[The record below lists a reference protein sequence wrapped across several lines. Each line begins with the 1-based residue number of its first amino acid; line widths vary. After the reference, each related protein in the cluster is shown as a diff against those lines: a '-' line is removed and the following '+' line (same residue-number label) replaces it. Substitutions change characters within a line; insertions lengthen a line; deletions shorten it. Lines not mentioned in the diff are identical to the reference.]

1 MTAKHTKLSIFCTKL
16 IEAGWLAAVVAVPL
30 FFNIYTARTFEPDKL
45 TLLRSI
51 VTVML
56 LAWLVKLLEEGGQ
69 VEAERPFGE
78 RFKAWLKQPMVL
90 PALTILLVYI
100 VSTALSLSPLV
111 SLWGSYQRLQGSYT
125 FISYMVIFAMMAM
138 NMSSHEQVD
147 RFVTTVILASVPVAL
162 YGIIQHNG
170 LDPLPWAGNVTRRV
184 ASNMGNAIFVS
195 SYMIMIVPLT
205 VSRLVQSMAA
215 IVTEEEASWGHTV
228 LAAVY
233 IFVLTVQILTI
244 IYSLSRGP
252 QIGLMATFALMGLL
266 LLLVLRQRADDPRR
280 LTLREVGTSIGV
292 LLFVGLAALL
302 GGGLGFLAGR
312 GVEALLAAARLEVGG
327 ATIVGTAIGGLIGFV
342 GMYTYLAASGRGW
355 RWLWASWVVLAIVGG
370 ASAITF
376 LVLLRDPQG
385 PLQSLR
391 RVPALSRLSGALDT
405 SRGTGKVRVLIW
417 EAALQLVSPHEPL
430 GIPGDYTGGVNPI
443 RPLVGYG
450 PESMFNAFAF
460 VYPPDLA
467 HVEQRGSSAD
477 RSHNETMD
485 SLVMT
490 GVLGFLAFYF
500 LMGSLFYYAIK
511 WLGWVPDRKATM
523 RLVGLMAFAGLAG
536 AIIPYVLQGA
546 FTLSVLGLPFGLF
559 GGFFLYLCVQAFL
572 QQPSEAKPT
581 IPASYVLLLIG
592 MLGAFIGHFLEVH
605 FVFSIAA
612 TYTYFWAYL
621 GLMVALARIGKAE
634 AKEAAAETPPPEA
647 TEPAEETL
655 PAQSRRRRRRRKSRV
670 VKRPRLAA
678 ALSLDAPETWETWL
692 GSLGL
697 AMAIILIILTFDFVP
712 IQFDL
717 STGRYSL
724 LWMSSITFLVG
735 TAIALSDVA
744 VKAEGWQTPVN
755 WGRAV
760 MLYIVTSLGYAGFY
774 ILFHSQQR
782 HILTTRQLDV
792 LSGANGI
799 VGILYGFYI
808 ALFLLMAVIALM
820 LLQRRVR
827 GFPFWRSTNWWLYPP
842 LIAAAVLVIFFKNL
856 NVVKADIYLKEGERY
871 RNVQQWDN
879 AILLHRESVRMDSDE
894 DFYYLM
900 LALDFQLK
908 AQDGRLSPADRQQ
921 AWLEGEKIALQARDI
936 NKYNPDNTG
945 NLGRYYF
952 TLGQLLN
959 PSYYDKALDYFRKA
973 IYLAPQNVQ
982 YYNLLAQVYYIKN
995 QFDDAIVWLEKSIEL
1010 DAEFPPTWLQ
1020 LGDTYA
1026 AISEVDKALDAHKQA
1041 ILMNPGGFADANFDS
1056 RLNFYISAN
1065 RHEDIVQAF
1074 QQYLE
1079 EHPPQNKRERRQQRK
1094 ILWAIGHAYLRAG
1107 QTEKGI
1113 RYIQQAV
1120 DQGYAN
1126 AVALQELANAYLTQ
1140 NKLAQAEA
1148 VYQQALQQKNAN
1160 QPQIYS
1166 SLGYIYAQ
1174 TGRLQEAID
1183 ANNKVLESLP
1193 NDYDSHKNLALLYQ
1207 QTGQIDQAL
1216 THAEAALQVAPE
1228 ARKADLQTFIEQLRA
1243 QQSP

>member
-1 MTAKHTKLSIFCTKL
+1 
-16 IEAGWLAAVVAVPL
+16 
-30 FFNIYTARTFEPDKL
+30 
-45 TLLRSI
+45 
-51 VTVML
+51 
-56 LAWLVKLLEEGGQ
+56 
-69 VEAERPFGE
+69 
-78 RFKAWLKQPMVL
+78 
-90 PALTILLVYI
+90 
-100 VSTALSLSPLV
+100 
-111 SLWGSYQRLQGSYT
+111 
-125 FISYMVIFAMMAM
+125 
-138 NMSSHEQVD
+138 
-147 RFVTTVILASVPVAL
+147 
-162 YGIIQHNG
+162 
-170 LDPLPWAGNVTRRV
+170 
-184 ASNMGNAIFVS
+184 
-195 SYMIMIVPLT
+195 
-205 VSRLVQSMAA
+205 
-215 IVTEEEASWGHTV
+215 
-228 LAAVY
+228 
-233 IFVLTVQILTI
+233 
-244 IYSLSRGP
+244 
-252 QIGLMATFALMGLL
+252 
-266 LLLVLRQRADDPRR
+266 
-280 LTLREVGTSIGV
+280 
-292 LLFVGLAALL
+292 
-302 GGGLGFLAGR
+302 
-312 GVEALLAAARLEVGG
+312 
-327 ATIVGTAIGGLIGFV
+327 
-342 GMYTYLAASGRGW
+342 
-355 RWLWASWVVLAIVGG
+355 IVGG
-370 ASAITF
+370 AGAITF

-391 RVPALSRLSGALDT
+391 NVPALSRLSGALDT

-417 EAALQLVSPHEPL
+417 EAAQKLVAPHEPL
-430 GIPGDYTGGVNPI
+430 GIPGDYTDGVNAI

-460 VYPPDLA
+460 VYPPELA

-490 GVLGFLAFYF
+490 GVVGFLAFYF

-511 WLGWVPDRKATM
+511 WLGWVPDRKAGI
-523 RLVGLMAFAGLAG
+523 RLMIFMALAG
-536 AIIPYVLQGA
+536 VAGVLLPYVLQGT

-572 QQPSEAKPT
+572 PQSPEARPV
-581 IPASYVLLLIG
+581 IPVNYVLLLIG

-621 GLMVALARIGKAE
+621 GLMVALARIGRAE
-634 AKEAAAETPPPEA
+634 AKEATAAAETPAAEA
-647 TEPAEETL
+647 PEPAEEPL
-655 PAQSRRRRRRRKSRV
+655 PAASRRRRRRRKSRA
-670 VKRPRLAA
+670 VKRPRLAV

-724 LWMSSITFLVG
+724 LWMTSITFLVG
-735 TAIALSDVA
+735 TAVALSDVA
-744 VKAEGWQTPVN
+744 VKADSWQTPVN

-760 MLYIVTSLGYAGFY
+760 LLYFVTSLGYAGFY
-774 ILFHSQQR
+774 ILLHSQQR

-792 LSGANGI
+792 LSAANGI
-799 VGILYGFYI
+799 VGILYSFYI
-808 ALFLLMAVIALM
+808 ALVLLMVVIALM
-820 LLQRRVR
+820 LLQRRTR
-827 GFPFWRSTNWWLYPP
+827 GLPFWRPANWWLYPP

-871 RNVQQWDN
+871 RNAQQWDN
-879 AILLHRESVRMDSDE
+879 AILLHHESVRMDSDE

-900 LALDFQLK
+900 LALDYQLK
-908 AQDGRLSPADRQQ
+908 AQDNRLPAQERQQ
-921 AWLEGEKIALQARDI
+921 AWLEGERIALQARDI

-995 QFDDAIVWLEKSIEL
+995 QFDDAITWLEKSIEL

-1026 AISEVDKALDAHKQA
+1026 ATSDVDKALEAHKRG
-1041 ILMNPGGFADANFDS
+1041 ILQDPAAFADPNFDS

-1065 RHEDIVQAF
+1065 RHEELIQAF
-1074 QQYLE
+1074 RQFLD
-1079 EHPPQNKRERRQQRK
+1079 EHPPKNKRERNRQNK

-1107 QTEKGI
+1107 QTEEGV
-1113 RYIQQAV
+1113 RYLQQAV
-1120 DQGYAN
+1120 DQGYKN

-1140 NKLAQAEA
+1140 NQLARAETL
-1148 VYQQALQQKNAN
+1148 YKQALQQKNAN

-1207 QTGQIDQAL
+1207 QAGQIDQAIQ
-1216 THAEAALQVAPE
+1216 HAEAALQVAPE